1 MTLIVAAIV
10 VLYNPNNT
18 VIDHINT
25 YINDV
30 DIVFAV
36 DNSDQKKTSIIERL
50 LKNSKIYYIDN
61 HGNQGIANAL
71 NIGSRNAINMGYK
84 WLLTMDQDSHFASNI
99 LTKMLD
105 YIQTRETSNISII
118 APFHANKYHLISPSH
133 DLYSP
138 VLTTMTSGNLLNL
151 EVYTKIGGFI
161 EDLFIDY
168 VDNEYCLRSNLLGFK
183 IIQINHA
190 ILNHNLGDLR
200 RHQFLWKR
208 FFSTNH
214 GPIRRYYAFRNRFRI
229 IEMYKT
235 HFQDYCSF
243 EKTRFIVDI
252 IIILLYERE
261 KWAKFKM
268 MMRGYLDYKRGIFGK
283 YYD

>member
-1 MTLIVAAIV
+1 MREIAGVV
-10 VLYNPNNT
+10 VLYNPDDSILDN
-18 VIDHINT
+18 IHS

-30 DIVFAV
+30 DILYAV
-36 DNSDQKKTSIIERL
+36 DNSDQKNNTLTQQLTE
-50 LKNSKIYYIDN
+50 NSKIHYIDN
-61 HGNQGIANAL
+61 CGNQGIAHAL
-71 NIGSRNAINMGYK
+71 NIAANQAIELGYQ

-105 YIQTRETSNISII
+105 YIQMRETSNISII
-118 APFHANKYHLISPSH
+118 APFHANKYHLVSPSY

-214 GPIRRYYAFRNRFRI
+214 GPLRRYYAFRNRFRI

-261 KWAKFKM
+261 KCAKLRM
-268 MMRGYLDYKRGIFGK
+268 MFRGFRDYKRGIFGK
-283 YYD
+283 YHD